1 MARTAFTRYR
11 SSGKRNRVRERWE
24 QRGFSPAD
32 LLNLWEPIGA
42 WEQHR
47 GLAYGGKPRQK
58 LDVYKPRY
66 AAKAPVLVFFY
77 GGSWQG
83 GSRDLY
89 PFVGASL
96 AAQGIVTIVPDYSI
110 FPPARFPMFV
120 EDAARAVRF
129 ARKNAAQWGGDP
141 ARLVLMGLRRRSAGD
156 ATPLRHEMLGA
167 ALRHREDRVGRVR
180 CALGRKQT
188 GAGDPEIADLVR
200 LPVAVAN

>member
-77 GGSWQG
+77 GGSWHW
-83 GSRDLY
+83 
-89 PFVGASL
+89 SL
-96 AAQGIVTIVPDYSI
+96 TPSTACERLKPSSAAQPDPGTRLLQLEYEVS
-110 FPPARFPMFV
+110 
-120 EDAARAVRF
+120 
-129 ARKNAAQWGGDP
+129 RK
-141 ARLVLMGLRRRSAGD
+141 
-156 ATPLRHEMLGA
+156 
-167 ALRHREDRVGRVR
+167 
-180 CALGRKQT
+180 
-188 GAGDPEIADLVR
+188 
-200 LPVAVAN
+200 